1 MEWPEE
7 LLKLLEDPILANVR
21 IKVPIPS
28 ANDRMAGKLEEITVW
43 VEQHGRLP
51 QRTGNTLKEK
61 QLAVSLNALRSQADQ
76 GSLRMYDRLHLL
88 QS

>member
-43 VEQHGRLP
+43 VEQYGRLP

-61 QLAVSLNALRSQADQ
+61 QLAVALNALRTQPDQ
-76 GSLRMYDRLHLL
+76 ESLRMYDRLHLL
-88 QS
+88 HP